1 MSLSALITK
10 MHAESLRPVQLLRSI
25 TNIPPK
31 PTRDSINISQSISS
45 PLTTYNVWNN
55 PAYRAHTPLKHHI
68 LYLNHANIRCKFYHS
83 MPLHTNTA
91 NFAPSSNLQEILL
104 AYKLNSNDP
113 PFAHLFVLI
122 IIYLSPSRIYTPLK
136 RPILYLKHSN
146 TQRKVY
152 HTMPLHTYTA
162 NFTTSSTLQEILSNR
177 PLIIYGIIMY
187 IGHKHHS
194 HILFYFMPNTQRKVY
209 HSSPLHT
216 YKVQIHIH
224 YRYI

>member
-55 PAYRAHTPLKHHI
+55 PAYRTHTPLKHHI
-68 LYLNHANIRCKFYHS
+68 LYLNHANIQRKFYQS

-91 NFAPSSNLQEILL
+91 NFAPSSILQEILL
-104 AYKLNSNDP
+104 AYKLISNDP

-122 IIYLSPSRIYTPLK
+122 IFE
-136 RPILYLKHSN
+136 PI
-146 TQRKVY
+146 
-152 HTMPLHTYTA
+152 
-162 NFTTSSTLQEILSNR
+162 
-177 PLIIYGIIMY
+177 
-187 IGHKHHS
+187 S
-194 HILFYFMPNTQRKVY
+194 HIRHTRHANVLFYT
-209 HSSPLHT
+209 
-216 YKVQIHIH
+216 
-224 YRYI
+224 